1 VQAQLLQFIRG
12 KCSTV
17 APPVGF
23 LVIAGNGISVP
34 ENAKRADGRSIEVI
48 AQTFF

>member
-1 VQAQLLQFIRG
+1 MQAQLLQFIRG

-23 LVIAGNGISVP
+23 LVIDENGISIP
-34 ENAKRADGRSIEVI
+34 ENAKRADRRSVKVI
-48 AQTFF
+48 A